1 MSIYRGLVTIK
12 RGGVYHPPGS
22 LHDFDDNEATA
33 LGASRVKLE
42 ADQVKARAAFALTSA
57 AATTLFVA
65 ADELPGSDALPGD
78 LNDLPGDL
86 PGSEST
92 GDAAS
97 DVPPSVVV
105 PPASAQTG
113 SPSDRIETIKEAFA
127 LLEAGDYWK
136 TGKRAGRP
144 KQKPIE
150 DIVGFDIS
158 DDDIDAALALVES
171 GL

>member
-22 LHDFDDNEATA
+22 LHDFDDHEATA
-33 LGASRVKLE
+33 LGSTRVKLE
-42 ADQVKARAAFALTSA
+42 ADQVKARAAFALTSVA
-57 AATTLFVA
+57 FVA
-65 ADELPGSDALPGD
+65 TDELPGDALPGF
-78 LNDLPGDL
+78 
-86 PGSEST
+86 EST

-113 SPSDRIETIKEAFA
+113 DTSDRIATIKAA
-127 LLEAGDYWK
+127 LDLLEPGDFWK
-136 TGKRAGRP
+136 SGKREGKP

-150 DIVGFDIS
+150 DIVGFDIT
-158 DDDIDAALALVES
+158 DADIDAALALVES